1 MKIINLQVENIKKLT
16 AIDITPTDN
25 MVLITGPN
33 GAGKSSV
40 LDSIVMAL
48 CGSKSI
54 PAVPIKKGSDKGKVI
69 LNLGDYTITRSFT
82 KDNSY
87 LKIENSAG
95 SSITSPQKFLDRIVG
110 NISFD
115 PLDFLNNEKLKQ
127 RNLLLKLLSV
137 DVDELDKKEKD
148 IRNERIIVGR
158 KVKLLEAQHRNGDY
172 YPEVKTT
179 VEVSLS
185 NLSTKLKKAIEWNA
199 LIEHDEAASEN
210 LKTAAKQDIGRLEM
224 ITSQME
230 AILKEKKVL
239 EESIRIKKE
248 SYTTIRNR
256 LAQETLIN
264 TEEIES
270 EIANAESVNQ
280 KVRANAGRA
289 ETLSRLN
296 RVNFEYDDL
305 TRQIDS
311 IAQERKDLLAGVPMP
326 VLGLSFDNNE
336 LLYNSIP
343 LDQCS
348 DSEKLM
354 VSLGISMALNP
365 TLRVLRIKDGSLLD
379 AHNREIIRSMIKE
392 KDYQVWFESVG
403 PDGKIGIYI
412 EEGKIVSVDGKSENQ
427 EQDVGKAGPIKEK
440 VRENQKRSGILPTID
455 KDEEW

>member
-1 MKIINLQVENIKKLT
+1 
-16 AIDITPTDN
+16 
-25 MVLITGPN
+25 
-33 GAGKSSV
+33 
-40 LDSIVMAL
+40 
-48 CGSKSI
+48 
-54 PAVPIKKGSDKGKVI
+54 
-69 LNLGDYTITRSFT
+69 
-82 KDNSY
+82 
-87 LKIENSAG
+87 
-95 SSITSPQKFLDRIVG
+95 
-110 NISFD
+110 
-115 PLDFLNNEKLKQ
+115 
-127 RNLLLKLLSV
+127 
-137 DVDELDKKEKD
+137 
-148 IRNERIIVGR
+148 
-158 KVKLLEAQHRNGDY
+158 
-172 YPEVKTT
+172 
-179 VEVSLS
+179 
-185 NLSTKLKKAIEWNA
+185 
-199 LIEHDEAASEN
+199 
-210 LKTAAKQDIGRLEM
+210 M

-239 EESIRIKKE
+239 EESIRIKRE

-403 PDGKIGIYI
+403 PDGKVGIYI

-440 VRENQKRSGILPTID
+440 VRENQKRSEILPTID

>member
-210 LKTAAKQDIGRLEM
+210 LKTAAKQDIGRL
-224 ITSQME
+224 
-230 AILKEKKVL
+230 
-239 EESIRIKKE
+239 
-248 SYTTIRNR
+248 
-256 LAQETLIN
+256 
-264 TEEIES
+264 
-270 EIANAESVNQ
+270 
-280 KVRANAGRA
+280 
-289 ETLSRLN
+289 
-296 RVNFEYDDL
+296 
-305 TRQIDS
+305 
-311 IAQERKDLLAGVPMP
+311 
-326 VLGLSFDNNE
+326 
-336 LLYNSIP
+336 
-343 LDQCS
+343 
-348 DSEKLM
+348 
-354 VSLGISMALNP
+354 
-365 TLRVLRIKDGSLLD
+365 
-379 AHNREIIRSMIKE
+379 
-392 KDYQVWFESVG
+392 
-403 PDGKIGIYI
+403 
-412 EEGKIVSVDGKSENQ
+412 
-427 EQDVGKAGPIKEK
+427 
-440 VRENQKRSGILPTID
+440 
-455 KDEEW
+455 